1 MQRPLIIIVFTRM
14 ICGHPFLLVIRFYF
28 FFASSKDL
36 SYLAFNW
43 EMTFFPVLAS
53 ISLRVF
59 PAIVPPCRAIIL
71 FSVIVFGFFSF
82 DISVVVASASN

>member
-28 FFASSKDL
+28 FFASSKD
-36 SYLAFNW
+36 LAFNW